1 MAKSLPGH
9 GVVCRASNA
18 LRRLR
23 LYFLAARQNAG
34 VDGVEE
40 AYPVEAGGVYPNR
53 HWTDD
58 ARDVVFGII
67 GSPGRP
73 DYVPAG
79 APAPPAVPVAVQNQ
93 MRVGELIEALLQ
105 YDPGQEILTQAV
117 MPDGAVFY
125 AVPIKLFE
133 VIGSVGGAGG
143 RPYVGLSVRVP
154 HADRGG

>member
-9 GVVCRASNA
+9 GVVCRASDA

-53 HWTDD
+53 HWTGD

-79 APAPPAVPVAVQNQ
+79 S
-93 MRVGELIEALLQ
+93 LQ
-105 YDPGQEILTQAV
+105 TTR
-117 MPDGAVFY
+117 
-125 AVPIKLFE
+125 K
-133 VIGSVGGAGG
+133 SV
-143 RPYVGLSVRVP
+143 VS
-154 HADRGG
+154 